1 MQWGHFKKR
10 NAVAH
15 RYSPIEIDQKSQITM
30 DDPKKIILE
39 LIMTFQ
45 TTLMKLLLSNNHLK
59 QSETSFQI

>member
-1 MQWGHFKKR
+1 
-10 NAVAH
+10 
-15 RYSPIEIDQKSQITM
+15 M